1 MKSNFVILVLLTTV
15 ITNSHSAELAESLPN
30 FSLRGVDEKLY
41 TNEDFVEKDLLAVI
55 FLSNHCRVSQI
66 FQNQLIKLSDV
77 FKKEKVGIVAVSPN
91 YEQAILPDELA
102 YSDLGDSFQ
111 EMKKRA
117 DRMNYNFP
125 YLYDGVK
132 QDFTRKIG
140 VKITPTVFLYNKNRK
155 LIYVGRIGNHE
166 ASQRLDSSDLY
177 KSIKSNLT
185 IGGEKFKR
193 TKVFGTSIKFI
204 DDLDLAEQVRK
215 RYAGETVKT
224 SYADERKLKFYLT
237 QLTGKPKL
245 FYIWR
250 ATDRQTRDNLITIST
265 LYKIFRKRGLKVI
278 TVCIAEKENNEDAN
292 ELLKQAQL
300 SSTNFIV
307 SGSQV
312 SPLTTIMPDDIK
324 SVTPFYRLLGSDGKM
339 LGGGKGEVS
348 KDRLRL
354 DILHSLK
361 RE

>member
-1 MKSNFVILVLLTTV
+1 MKSNFVILILLTTV
-15 ITNSHSAELAESLPN
+15 ITNSHSVEPAESLPN

-55 FLSNHCRVSQI
+55 FLSNHCRVSQM

-102 YSDLGDSFQ
+102 YSDLGDSFM

-117 DRMNYNFP
+117 YRMNYNFP

-155 LIYVGRIGNHE
+155 LVYVGRIGNHE
-166 ASQRLDSSDLY
+166 IPHRLDSSDLY

-185 IGGEKFKR
+185 IGAEKFKR

-204 DDLDLAEQVRK
+204 DDLNLAEQVRK
-215 RYAGETVKT
+215 RYADETVKT
-224 SYADERKLKFYLT
+224 GYADERKLKFYLT

-245 FYIWR
+245 FYVWR
-250 ATDRQTRDNLITIST
+250 VTDRQTRDNLITIST

-312 SPLTTIMPDDIK
+312 SPLTTIMPEDIK

-339 LGGGKGEVS
+339 LGGGKGEIS

-354 DILHSLK
+354 DILNSLK